1 MIHLHRGVFNAGD
14 GVHVVYNVDVHV
26 VFNVGVVAVFNHAQV
41 RDICRSCKNYHV
53 TANQM
58 YNNPPC
64 VTCTIIDVHPTF
76 GKIESF

>member
-14 GVHVVYNVDVHV
+14 GVHV

-41 RDICRSCKNYHV
+41 RDFCRSCKNYHV
-53 TANQM
+53 TANQI

-76 GKIESF
+76 GKIKSL